1 MCLGIPGKV
10 IKIED
15 RNSLIEAMGVSRN
28 VNIELL
34 KDVQLGD
41 YVLVHAG
48 CAIAKID
55 EEEALQTIE
64 LFKELQEL
72 DHD

>member
-15 RNSLIEAMGVSRN
+15 KNSLVEILGVSR
-28 VNIELL
+28 EASLDLL
-34 KDVQLGD
+34 QDVKIGD

-48 CAIAKID
+48 CAITKID
-55 EEEALQTIE
+55 EEEALKTIE

-72 DHD
+72 AHE